1 MEQKSFK
8 VNINPDLMKWARK
21 TSNIDKS
28 EVSRLLNI
36 STKTIDEWEKGTK
49 KPTFNSL
56 KKIASFYG
64 RPLAAFFLPEPPY
77 EPPLPTDFR
86 TLPEEKRRPLSRKS
100 MLAIRKVRYIQ
111 SIATELLEEE
121 INLEENITSLGKAN
135 LTEPPEILAARE
147 RAKLGITIQEQMS
160 FRDKYE
166 AFRKW
171 REVLESRNILVHQ
184 ARIPLEEVRGFSLL
198 DNMVPMITLSFSD
211 SIHAKIFT
219 LFHEFAHILLGIS
232 GLCIPKEASFVRKDG
247 ELEIEKF
254 CNNFAGSLLL
264 PRDAILMDEDVKAIA
279 NHREV
284 QDILLERISKK
295 YKVSTQVVLRRLL
308 ICETISRRS
317 YQDKLE
323 EIQKIEKRKKKGK
336 FKMPASRRCILEN
349 GRLFVSLAL
358 DAVAREKISY
368 SDVADYLSIDLK
380 NLGKV
385 QTLV

>member
-1 MEQKSFK
+1 MGQKSFK
-8 VNINPDLMKWARK
+8 VNVNPDVMKWARNA
-21 TSNIDKS
+21 SNLGKI

-36 STKTIDEWEKGTK
+36 STNTIDEWERGTK
-49 KPTFNSL
+49 IPTFNSL

-86 TLPEEKRRPLSRKS
+86 TLPNEERRPLSRKS

-111 SIATELLEEE
+111 SIATELLEAEE
-121 INLEENITSLGKAN
+121 NLEEKMMVLGEAN
-135 LTEPPEILAARE
+135 LTEPPELLAARE
-147 RAKLGITIQEQMS
+147 RSKLGVTIEEQMH

-171 REVLESRNILVHQ
+171 REVLESRNIMVHQ
-184 ARIPLEEVRGFSLL
+184 AKIPLEEVRGFSLL
-198 DNMVPMITLSFSD
+198 DNMVPRGALSFSD

-219 LFHEFAHILLGIS
+219 LCHEFAHILLGVS
-232 GLCIPKEASFVRKDG
+232 GLCIPKEASFTSKDS
-247 ELEIEKF
+247 EIEIEKF
-254 CNNFAGSLLL
+254 CNHFAGSLLL
-264 PRDAILMDEDVKAIA
+264 PRDALIKDEDAKAIA
-279 NHREV
+279 SHVEI
-284 QDILLERISKK
+284 QDLLLERISTR

-308 ICETISRRS
+308 ICETISKRS

-323 EIQKIEKRKKKGK
+323 KIQKTVKRKKKGK
-336 FKMPASRRCILEN
+336 FKMAASRRCMLEN
-349 GRLFVSLAL
+349 GRFFVSLAL
-358 DAVAREKISY
+358 DAMAKEKISY

-385 QTLV
+385 QNLV